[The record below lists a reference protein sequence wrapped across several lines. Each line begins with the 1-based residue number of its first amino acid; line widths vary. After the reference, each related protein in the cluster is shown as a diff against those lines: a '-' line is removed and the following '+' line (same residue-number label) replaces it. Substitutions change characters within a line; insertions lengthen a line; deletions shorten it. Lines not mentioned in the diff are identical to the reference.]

1 MPLYQYEVKKNPR
14 ETATGVLEAE
24 SQQAALNRLREMGY
38 HPLAIAEHKPDA
50 AGRSAAIR
58 RFHRIRLR
66 DINLFFRQLANLT
79 DAGLPLLRAL
89 TTLIT
94 ETENPK
100 MVEVL
105 RQIRAG
111 VQKGRALAECLAD
124 HPKVFPAMYPN
135 MVKAGETG
143 GMLEEVLLRIAAFG
157 EKSEN
162 LRNKVIGALIYP
174 AFLVVVGV
182 TALFV
187 MLSFVFPKLMT
198 FFDDFNAPLPV
209 ATRMVMG
216 ICGFMSRWWWLV
228 LGAVVFIVVAVQ
240 RYVATTR
247 GRFQVDK
254 GLLKTPVFGPVVQRV
269 EISKFARTLG
279 TLIDNGVPI
288 LTALRIV
295 VDTLTNRAL
304 AQEVGSIH
312 DEISEGE
319 SLNEALRRRE
329 HFPPSVVNVLAIG
342 EESGR
347 LGEACSRIA
356 DVYDGEVDRAV
367 SAMTSLLEPAL
378 IIVMAFFV
386 GFIVI
391 AMLLPI
397 FNISSYMQQ

>member
-1 MPLYQYEVKKNPR
+1 MPLYEYEVKKNPR
-14 ETATGVLEAE
+14 ETVAGVLEAE
-24 SQQAALNRLREMGY
+24 SRQAAVNRLREMGY
-38 HPLAIAEHKPDA
+38 HPLAIAEHKPEV
-50 AGRSAAIR
+50 AGKSAAVR
-58 RFHRIRLR
+58 RFHRIRQR
-66 DINLFFRQLANLT
+66 DVNLFFRQLANLA

-89 TTLIT
+89 TTLIS

-100 MVEVL
+100 MEDVL

-111 VQKGRALAECLAD
+111 VQKGRTLAECLAD

-135 MVKAGETG
+135 MVRAGETG

-157 EKSEN
+157 EKSES

-174 AFLVVVGV
+174 VFLVVVGI

-187 MLSFVFPKLMT
+187 LLSFVFAKLMT
-198 FFDDFNAPLPV
+198 FFDDFNAPLPA
-209 ATRMVMG
+209 ATRIVMG

-228 LGAVVFIVVAVQ
+228 LCSVLFIVVAVR
-240 RYVATTR
+240 RYVSTSR

-254 GLLKTPVFGPVVQRV
+254 GLLKTPVFGPLAQRV

-288 LTALRIV
+288 LSALRIV
-295 VDTLTNRAL
+295 VDILTNRAL
-304 AQEVGSIH
+304 AQEVDSIH
-312 DEISEGE
+312 DDISEGE

-342 EESGR
+342 EESGK
-347 LGEACSRIA
+347 LGEACNRIA

-386 GFIVI
+386 GFLVI

-397 FNISSYMQQ
+397 FNVSSFIE

>member
-1 MPLYQYEVKKNPR
+1 V
-14 ETATGVLEAE
+14 
-24 SQQAALNRLREMGY
+24 
-38 HPLAIAEHKPDA
+38 
-50 AGRSAAIR
+50 
-58 RFHRIRLR
+58 
-66 DINLFFRQLANLT
+66 NLFFRQLANLA

-89 TTLIT
+89 TTLIS

-100 MVEVL
+100 MEDVL

-111 VQKGRALAECLAD
+111 VQKGRTLAECLAD

-135 MVKAGETG
+135 MVRAGETG

-157 EKSEN
+157 EKSES

-174 AFLVVVGV
+174 VFLVVVGI

-187 MLSFVFPKLMT
+187 LLSFVFPKLMT
-198 FFDDFNAPLPV
+198 FFDDFNAPLPA
-209 ATRMVMG
+209 ATRIVMG

-228 LGAVVFIVVAVQ
+228 LCSVLFIVVAVR
-240 RYVATTR
+240 RYVSTSR

-254 GLLKTPVFGPVVQRV
+254 GLLKTPVFGPLAQRV

-288 LTALRIV
+288 LSALRIV
-295 VDTLTNRAL
+295 VDILTNRAL
-304 AQEVGSIH
+304 AQEVDSIH
-312 DEISEGE
+312 DDISEGE

-342 EESGR
+342 EESGK
-347 LGEACSRIA
+347 LGEACNRIA

-386 GFIVI
+386 GFLVI

-397 FNISSYMQQ
+397 FNVSSFIE

>member
-1 MPLYQYEVKKNPR
+1 MPLYEYEVKRNPR
-14 ETATGVLEAE
+14 ETVTGVLEAE
-24 SQQAALNRLREMGY
+24 SRQAAVNRLREMGY
-38 HPLAIAEHKPDA
+38 HPLSIAEHKPVV
-50 AGRSAAIR
+50 AGKSQGVR
-58 RFHRIRLR
+58 RFHRIRQR
-66 DINLFFRQLANLT
+66 DMNLFFRQLANLT

-89 TTLIT
+89 TTLIS

-100 MVEVL
+100 MAEVL

-111 VQKGRALAECLAD
+111 VQKGRTLAECLAD

-135 MVKAGETG
+135 MVRAGETG

-174 AFLVVVGV
+174 AFLVVVGI

-187 MLSFVFPKLMT
+187 LLSFVFPKLMT

-209 ATRMVMG
+209 ATRIVMG
-216 ICGFMSRWWWLV
+216 ICGFMSAWWWLI
-228 LGAVVFIVVAVQ
+228 LCGAGFIFFGVRQ
-240 RYVATTR
+240 YVATSR

-254 GLLKTPVFGPVVQRV
+254 QLLKTPVFGPVAQRV

-288 LTALRIV
+288 LSALRIV

-304 AQEVGSIH
+304 AREVDSVH
-312 DEISEGE
+312 DDISEGE

-342 EESGR
+342 EESGK
-347 LGEACSRIA
+347 LGEACNRIA

-386 GFIVI
+386 GFLVI

-397 FNISSYMQQ
+397 FNVSSYIE